1 MEAVEL
7 KAHQPTSKEELVLVR
22 KRNAQIFLDDVVRQV
37 EQGNIPATFSLMQM
51 RTIEKMLKAAVLKI
65 EDQAKEE
72 LTPTQKYIY
81 GDQQLEYREGSR
93 TVDYSECEEVAMM
106 QANLDEM
113 KAYLKQALI
122 GVEKGST
129 VVEPDHHFACKLSG
143 EIRKLPKWKYNKSSI
158 VLTKIGRG

>member
-22 KRNAQIFLDDVVRQV
+22 KRNAQIFLDDIVRQV
-37 EQGNIPATFSLMQM
+37 EQGNIPATFAAMQM
-51 RTIEKMLKAAVLKI
+51 KTIDKMLRAAVSKI
-65 EDQAKEE
+65 EEQAKDE
-72 LTPTQKYIY
+72 LTGTQKYVF

-93 TVDYSECEEVAMM
+93 TVDYSECEEVVMM

-143 EIRKLPKWKYNKSSI
+143 QIRKLPKWKYNKSSI

>member
-22 KRNAQIFLDDVVRQV
+22 KRNAQIFLDDIVRQV
-37 EQGNIPATFSLMQM
+37 EQGNIPATFAAMQM
-51 RTIEKMLKAAVLKI
+51 KTIDKMLKDAVSKI
-65 EDQAKEE
+65 EEQAKEE
-72 LTPTQKYIY
+72 LTGTQKYVF

-93 TVDYSECEEVAMM
+93 TVDYSECEEVTIM
-106 QANLDEM
+106 QSHLDEM

-129 VVEPDHHFACKLSG
+129 KVEPDHHFACKLSG
-143 EIRKLPKWKYNKSSI
+143 EIKKLPKWKYNKSSI

>member
-37 EQGNIPATFSLMQM
+37 KQGNIEATFSLMQM

-65 EDQAKEE
+65 EEQAKEE
-72 LTPTQKYIY
+72 LTPTQKYVF

-93 TVDYSECEEVAMM
+93 TVDFSECKDVMMM

>member
-37 EQGNIPATFSLMQM
+37 KQGNIEATFSLMQM

-65 EDQAKEE
+65 EEQAKEE
-72 LTPTQKYIY
+72 LTPTQKYVF

-93 TVDYSECEEVAMM
+93 TVDYSECEEVVMM

>member
-22 KRNAQIFLDDVVRQV
+22 KRNAQIFLDDIVRQV
-37 EQGNIPATFSLMQM
+37 EQGNIPATFAAMQM
-51 RTIEKMLKAAVLKI
+51 KTMDKMLRAAVSKI
-65 EDQAKEE
+65 EEQAKEE
-72 LTPTQKYIY
+72 LTPTQKYVY

-93 TVDYSECEEVAMM
+93 TVDYSECKDVMMM

-113 KAYLKQALI
+113 KAYLKQCLI
-122 GVEKGST
+122 GVETGST
-129 VVEPDHHFACKLSG
+129 VVEPNHHFACKLSG

>member
-22 KRNAQIFLDDVVRQV
+22 KRNAQIFLDDIVRQV
-37 EQGNIPATFSLMQM
+37 EQGNIPATFAAMQM
-51 RTIEKMLKAAVLKI
+51 KTIDKMLRAAVYKI
-65 EDQAKEE
+65 EEQAKEE
-72 LTPTQKYIY
+72 LTGTQKYVF

-93 TVDYSECEEVAMM
+93 TVDYSECEEVVMM
-106 QANLDEM
+106 QSSLDEM

-143 EIRKLPKWKYNKSSI
+143 EIRKLPKWKHNKSSI